1 MYNEAIFR
9 HICLS
14 CTHNFVTCSNSH
26 PLFLEDAR
34 KHAAVCRS
42 TKLPG
47 ETDLLPGDLILWCDM
62 HEEVDLDKEKVILE
76 KAGDHFDITTD
87 GLVSRMLSIEDAHH
101 FIERYNLRE
110 VFPGTYILPSKE

>member
-1 MYNEAIFR
+1 MYNEANFR
-9 HICLS
+9 HKCLS
-14 CTHNFVTCSNSH
+14 CTHNFATCSNSH
-26 PLFLEDAR
+26 PLFLEDPR
-34 KHAAVCRS
+34 KHAAVHRS

-76 KAGDHFDITTD
+76 KIDNNWYLTQNKADIQITHD
-87 GLVSRMLSIEDAHH
+87 EAQH

-110 VFPGTYILPSKE
+110 AFPGTYILPSKE

>member
-1 MYNEAIFR
+1 MYNEANFR
-9 HICLS
+9 HKCLS
-14 CTHNFVTCSNSH
+14 CTHNFATCSNSH

-42 TKLPG
+42 TKLPR

-87 GLVSRMLSIEDAHH
+87 GLVSRMLSIEDAMH
-101 FIERYNLRE
+101 FIERYSLRE
-110 VFPGTYILPSKE
+110 AFPEIYILPSKE